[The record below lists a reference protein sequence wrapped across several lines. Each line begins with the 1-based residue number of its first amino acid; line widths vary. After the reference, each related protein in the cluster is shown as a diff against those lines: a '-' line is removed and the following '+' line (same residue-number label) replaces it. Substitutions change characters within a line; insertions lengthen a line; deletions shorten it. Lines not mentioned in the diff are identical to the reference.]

1 MATAIAGRGGKVQ
14 INGTPAYTVA
24 LIESWQGTVD
34 QQLYDQTSL
43 GDTWTSD
50 VAGFRTLTGTI
61 TGKWN
66 VTTDAGQTALHNA
79 VLNATTVGLYLSV
92 DGSNGYEG
100 TFNISNFQTSDPVNG
115 LVTFSCS
122 FRNTGQIFFN

>member
-1 MATAIAGRGGKVQ
+1 MATAIAGRGGKVA
-14 INGTPAYTVA
+14 INGTPQYTVA
-24 LIESWQGTVD
+24 LIESWQGSIN

-50 VAGFRTLTGTI
+50 VSGFRTLTGTI

-79 VLNATTVGLYLSV
+79 ILNGTTLGLYLSV

-100 TFNISNFQTSDPVNG
+100 TFNVSDFQVQDPVNG
-115 LVTFSCS
+115 LVTFTCN
-122 FRNTGQIFFN
+122 FRNSGQIFFN